1 MHFITIFNHG
11 KFEFFALYIALIS
24 RKSLE
29 SLYIFGT
36 EGSTYFNLNCVTVHV
51 RRLLSGT
58 GSRPKLPS
66 AVADQPRL
74 ADNKE
79 RADKEVAKPK
89 KQPTEVDAELTSS
102 SESDEPV
109 DVGA

>member
-1 MHFITIFNHG
+1 MKPQKIPYRYLH
-11 KFEFFALYIALIS
+11 
-24 RKSLE
+24 
-29 SLYIFGT
+29 
-36 EGSTYFNLNCVTVHV
+36 VHV
-51 RRLLSGT
+51 HACLNGATVRHLLTGT

-79 RADKEVAKPK
+79 RADKEDAKPK
-89 KQPTEVDAELTSS
+89 KQSSAVDAELTSS
-102 SESDEPV
+102 SDSDEPV